1 MRSFT
6 SVQIFSWIAIAACGG
21 LVHAQNVFTNNA
33 PISIPSN
40 GNAITYPSTIGVPG
54 LTPNTNITNVVVTL
68 KGVTHPRIS
77 DLDVVLVAPG
87 GQVCMLM
94 SDAGNDGP
102 VENLDLTFS
111 RTGRLLSQAEPI
123 PGSGTFAPVN
133 FGNTLENFPSPG
145 PSLVSNTDLGLFDGG
160 SAKLTWSL
168 FIVDDSNGPSTTT
181 GSIAGWSIRFND
193 PVQESVQSGTEFS
206 YQGVL
211 KKDGTPFTGA
221 ADLRFSLWNDATST
235 LPGTQYG
242 GSIVRP
248 GVPVSN
254 GVFTVQLDFG
264 SSVFSEKRRF
274 LQVESMVA
282 PEVDFTAILPRT
294 PVTGVP
300 FAGTTPL
307 AKAANQLDAPDG
319 SPTKVVEVDNSGF
332 AKVNSS
338 LQVSGNTNVGFDVN
352 VGGKINLAPTSR
364 SRLFPACAWQPVVS
378 TVAYTTSNGD
388 WITGST
394 ANSTLTVF
402 MPLNLPDGAII
413 REITLFCE
421 DSSPT
426 STVIFTLRKVQNNG
440 SSAVLGASTQ
450 TTGTPGNTSI
460 TISGLNETLDANV
473 LAYTLNATFAVP
485 SQMNQIRIGNVRVKY
500 DITSPLP

>member
-1 MRSFT
+1 MRFRH
-6 SVQIFSWIAIAACGG
+6 IALFASAVASATTLAAR
-21 LVHAQNVFTNNA
+21 AQNVFSNNS
-33 PISIPSN
+33 PISIPSS
-40 GNAITYPSTIGVPG
+40 GNAITYPSTIGIG
-54 LTPNTNITNVVVTL
+54 SLTPNASISNVVVTL

-87 GQVCMLM
+87 GQFCMLM

-145 PSLVSNTDLGLFDGG
+145 PTFVGTPDLALFDGG

-193 PVQESVQSGTEFS
+193 PVQESIQSGTEFS

-211 KKDGTPFTGA
+211 TKGGTPFTGA

-242 GSIVRP
+242 GSILRP

-282 PEVDFTAILPRT
+282 PEVEFTAILPRT

-319 SPTKVVEVDNSGF
+319 SPTKIVEVDNTGF

-338 LQVSGNTNVGFDVN
+338 LLVSGNIDVGFDVN
-352 VGGKINLAPTSR
+352 VDGKITLAPTSR
-364 SRLFPACAWQPVVS
+364 SRIFPACAWQPVLS
-378 TVAYTTSNGD
+378 SASYATNNGD

-394 ANSTLTVF
+394 AGSTLTLF

-421 DSSPT
+421 DSS
-426 STVIFTLRKVQNNG
+426 STGNVIMSLRRVQNNG
-440 SSAVLGASTQ
+440 SPAVLGAGVLTS
-450 TTGTPGNTSI
+450 GTPGNTSI
-460 TISGLNETLDANV
+460 SITGMNETVDANV
-473 LAYTLNATFAVP
+473 YAPTLNATWPVP
-485 SQMNQIRIGNVRVKY
+485 SITNQIRIGNVRVQY

>member
-1 MRSFT
+1 MRFCK
-6 SVQIFSWIAIAACGG
+6 VIFLTAGIASTA
-21 LVHAQNVFTNNA
+21 LVASAQNVFTNNS
-33 PISIPSN
+33 PISIPSS
-40 GNAITYPSTIGVPG
+40 GNAITYPSTIGIG
-54 LTPNTNITNVVVTL
+54 SLTPNASISNVVVTL
-68 KGVTHPRIS
+68 KGVTHPRVS

-87 GQVCMLM
+87 GQACMLI

-168 FIVDDSNGPSTTT
+168 FIIDDSVGPLTTT

-193 PVQESVQSGTEFS
+193 PIQESVQPGTEFS
-206 YQGVL
+206 YQGFL
-211 KKDGTPFTGA
+211 KEDGTIFTGA

-242 GSIVRP
+242 GSILRT

-264 SSVFSEKRRF
+264 SSVFSENRRF

-282 PEVDFTAILPRT
+282 PEVEFTAILPRT

-319 SPTKVVEVDNSGF
+319 SPTKIVEVDNVGF

-338 LQVSGNTNVGFDVN
+338 LQVSGNINVGFDVG
-352 VGGKINLAPTSR
+352 VGGKITLAPTSR
-364 SRLFPACAWQPVVS
+364 SRIFPACAWQPVVS
-378 TVAYTTSNGD
+378 TAAYTTSSGD

-394 ANSTLTVF
+394 ASSTLTLF
-402 MPLNLPDGAII
+402 MPLNLPDGAIV

-421 DSSPT
+421 DSSST
-426 STVIFTLRKVQNNG
+426 STVIFTLRRVQNNG
-440 SSAVLGASTQ
+440 SPAVLGSSAQ
-450 TTGTPGNTSI
+450 TTGSPGNTSL
-460 TISGLNETLDANV
+460 TLAGLSETVDSNV

-485 SQMNQIRIGNVRVKY
+485 AQLNLIRIGNVRVKY

>member
-6 SVQIFSWIAIAACGG
+6 SVQIFSWIAIVAYGG
-21 LVHAQNVFTNNA
+21 LVHAQNIFTNNT

-40 GNAITYPSTIGVPG
+40 GNAITYPSTIGIGG
-54 LTPNTNITNVVVTL
+54 LTPNASISNVVVTL
-68 KGVTHPRIS
+68 KGVTHPRVS

-87 GQVCMLM
+87 GQVCMLI
-94 SDAGNDGP
+94 SDAGNDEAVAG
-102 VENLDLTFS
+102 VDLTFS
-111 RTGRLLSQAEPI
+111 RTGRVLTQTDLI
-123 PGSGTFAPVN
+123 PASGTFAPVN
-133 FGNTLENFPSPG
+133 FGNTLENFPTPG
-145 PSLVSNTDLGLFDGG
+145 PSLVSNTDLAVFDGG

-168 FIVDDSNGPSTTT
+168 FIVDDSVGPLTTT

-193 PVQESVQSGTEFS
+193 PIQESVQSGTEFS

-221 ADLRFSLWNDATST
+221 ADLRFSLWNDAAST
-235 LPGTQYG
+235 LPGSQYG
-242 GSIVRP
+242 GSILRT

-319 SPTKVVEVDNSGF
+319 SPTKVFEVDNSGF

-352 VGGKINLAPTSR
+352 VGGKITLAPTSR
-364 SRLFPACAWQPVVS
+364 SRLFPACAWQPVLS
-378 TVAYTTSNGD
+378 SASYATNNGD

-394 ANSTLTVF
+394 AGSTLTLF

-413 REITLFCE
+413 REITLFCD
-421 DSSPT
+421 DSS
-426 STVIFTLRKVQNNG
+426 STGNVAMSLRRVQNNG
-440 SSAVLGASTQ
+440 SPSVLGAGVLTS
-450 TTGTPGNTSI
+450 GTPGNTSI
-460 TISGLNETLDANV
+460 SITGMNETVDANV
-473 LAYTLNATFAVP
+473 FAPTLNATWPVP
-485 SQMNQIRIGNVRVKY
+485 SITNQIRIGNVRVKY